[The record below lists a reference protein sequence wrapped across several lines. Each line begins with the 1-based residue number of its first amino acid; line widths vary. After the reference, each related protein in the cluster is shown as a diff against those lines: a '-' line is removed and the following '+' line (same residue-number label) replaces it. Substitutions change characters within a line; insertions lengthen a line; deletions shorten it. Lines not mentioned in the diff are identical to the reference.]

1 MIGLPEDDGWVEGEW
16 RSGASR
22 LHEER
27 WSGDRPA
34 GWLRALD
41 ASQPPETGGGGGRG
55 GRGGRGARDAGDGRE
70 GTNEADSESSGS
82 SGRPEDRPWTP
93 IPRQAKSAE
102 RSLIPPQR
110 RLKKTSRS
118 A

>member
-1 MIGLPEDDGWVEGEW
+1 MARQDAAAENERRGTVIGLPGSD
-16 RSGASR
+16 
-22 LHEER
+22 ER
-27 WSGDRPA
+27 GGQD
-34 GWLRALD
+34 
-41 ASQPPETGGGGGRG
+41 GGGQE
-55 GRGGRGARDAGDGRE
+55 AGE
-70 GTNEADSESSGS
+70 SGS
-82 SGRPEDRPWTP
+82 GNPEDRPWTP